1 MKAKINGIEVE
12 GTPEEVLE
20 FNLKMEKHINQL
32 VIDMKK
38 YSPFPSPSIVPSP
51 HLLPQITST
60 IGHSKCVSVP
70 IQKSNVIMD
79 VDYGREK
86 TNVTIKDIENKT
98 IQTTSL
104 TETDNQSSKSISEFI
119 IYHVARKNIDFVH
132 IDTSGA
138 GIGIYDHLMQ
148 SQIRDKVIPFAYKR
162 F

>member
-1 MKAKINGIEVE
+1 MKAKIQGIEVE
-12 GTPEEVLE
+12 GTPEEILE

-38 YSPFPSPSIVPSP
+38 YSPFPSPSVAPSP

-60 IGHSKCVSVP
+60 TNHSKCITVP

-79 VDYGREK
+79 VDYGKGK
-86 TNVTIKDIENKT
+86 TNITIKDIENKT

-104 TETDNQSSKSISEFI
+104 TETDSQSCKTISEFI
-119 IYHVARKNIDFVH
+119 IYHVVRKNIDCIH
-132 IDTSGA
+132 IDTTGA
-138 GIGIYDHLMQ
+138 GIGVYDHLMQ
-148 SQIRDKVIPFAYKR
+148 SQIRDKVIPFTYKR